1 MKSLVSERYDINRN
15 VDRYRSLWREL
26 AEQFESGASSGLD
39 DFGLQPVWETVHLK
53 RSNQRINDAA
63 IMNQN
68 ADQST
73 LSTHDLRSPTTTLR
87 WRRVLPGVVS
97 VALIAWLVRRISFA
111 ELARAANQIEWHFV
125 VPVTAALVVCLY
137 LWDAVCVRWLFSDSE
152 HEASY
157 HVALQAR
164 GTSYLAGAFNYGLGQ
179 GVLAWMMADA
189 QGLTLVAALSRLV
202 LLAYHDMGVLFGLG
216 LLSSVTSDDPP
227 LRQATVICTIGLA
240 VTAALAILIR
250 FMPASWRIQMQAT
263 RWGAWLGI
271 WSWKRSVQLTLLRVV
286 NFVISMIYAAAT
298 LSLCGVGWNLKALCT
313 AVPLIQL
320 AEGLPIGMSGLGT
333 RETTL
338 VHVLGEGQSE
348 VVLAVGLIWSSGL
361 IVGRTTIG
369 LGHLWLSRKAAT
381 RSGQA
386 PNAPLQKPSA

>member
-1 MKSLVSERYDINRN
+1 
-15 VDRYRSLWREL
+15 
-26 AEQFESGASSGLD
+26 
-39 DFGLQPVWETVHLK
+39 
-53 RSNQRINDAA
+53 
-63 IMNQN
+63 MNHN
-68 ADQST
+68 ADENT
-73 LSTHDLRSPTTTLR
+73 LSTHGPSSSATVSSGTASR
-87 WRRVLPGVVS
+87 WRRVMPGVAS
-97 VALIAWLVRRISFA
+97 VVLVAWLVRRISFA
-111 ELARAANQIEWHFV
+111 ELARAASQIEWLFV

-137 LWDAVCVRWLFSDSE
+137 LWDAVCVRSLFSESG

-157 HVALQAR
+157 QAALQAR
-164 GTSYLAGAFNYGLGQ
+164 GSSYLAGAFNYGLGQ

-216 LLSSVTSDDPP
+216 LLSSATSDDPP

-250 FMPASWRIQMQAT
+250 FMPLSWQTRMKAT

-271 WSWKRSVQLTLLRVV
+271 WNWKRSVQLALLRAV
-286 NFVISMIYAAAT
+286 NFAISMIYAAAA
-298 LSLCGVGWNLKALCT
+298 LSLCGVGWDLKALCT

-361 IVGRTTIG
+361 IVGRTMIG
-369 LGHLWLSRKAAT
+369 LGHLWLSRKAAI
-381 RSGQA
+381 RSVQA
-386 PNAPLQKPSA
+386 SNAPLQKPSA